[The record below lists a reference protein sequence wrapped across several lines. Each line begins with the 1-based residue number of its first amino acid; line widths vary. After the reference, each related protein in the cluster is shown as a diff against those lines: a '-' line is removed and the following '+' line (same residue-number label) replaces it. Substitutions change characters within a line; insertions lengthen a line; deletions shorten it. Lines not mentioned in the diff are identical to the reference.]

1 MIVKLSIMPTSN
13 IVISNLDK
21 NCFNKVTFLIFF
33 HILVG
38 KRALALTSGYVSRLE
53 VRVQKFV
60 KNSVRLCH
68 T

>member
-1 MIVKLSIMPTSN
+1 
-13 IVISNLDK
+13 
-21 NCFNKVTFLIFF
+21 LIFF